1 MKPTVLKGA
10 LTSALTP
17 SGILA
22 TKGESFA
29 AQHHREGSGN
39 MIKKLLAVFAL
50 VLASITF
57 SPANATNQLATAIGG
72 HDAVAYFED
81 GAPKPG
87 KARFN
92 HFWNGA
98 VWFFSSEENRDTFS
112 ADPTAYAPQYDG
124 YCAWAASQNY
134 KRPGDPNVWQIVDGK
149 LYLMV
154 HEGAREKWRAD
165 IPKHIAQGDENWVR
179 IAPY

>member
-1 MKPTVLKGA
+1 
-10 LTSALTP
+10 
-17 SGILA
+17 
-22 TKGESFA
+22 
-29 AQHHREGSGN
+29 

-57 SPANATNQLATAIGG
+57 SPANATNQLATAISG
-72 HDAVAYFED
+72 HDAVAYFKD
-81 GAPKPG
+81 GAPEPG
-87 KARFN
+87 KARFH

-134 KRPGDPNVWQIVDGK
+134 KRPGDPNVWQIVDGN

-165 IPKHIAQGDENWVR
+165 IPKHIAQGRELGAHRALLIRSQKKTMRPGESRVHDS
-179 IAPY
+179 

>member
-10 LTSALTP
+10 LTSALTLC
-17 SGILA
+17 GIPA

-72 HDAVAYFED
+72 HDAVAYFD
-81 GAPKPG
+81 GGAPKPG
-87 KARFN
+87 EARFH

-98 VWFFSSEENRDTFS
+98 VWFFSSEKNRDTFS
-112 ADPTAYAPQYDG
+112 VLRLGCVAELQAARRPERLADRRRQAVPDG
-124 YCAWAASQNY
+124 PRRRPEEVARRHPEAYCA
-134 KRPGDPNVWQIVDGK
+134 G
-149 LYLMV
+149 
-154 HEGAREKWRAD
+154 
-165 IPKHIAQGDENWVR
+165 VR